1 MSKIISD
8 IDLEF
13 MCGSWRYIRF
23 GRWGGV
29 SEEVTSWQIVGA
41 LMASVTSMSLTLK
54 LDCPPLP

>member
-1 MSKIISD
+1 MSKIISG

-29 SEEVTSWQIVGA
+29 SEEVTSWQIVGCIDGFSD
-41 LMASVTSMSLTLK
+41 LHE
-54 LDCPPLP
+54 LDPET